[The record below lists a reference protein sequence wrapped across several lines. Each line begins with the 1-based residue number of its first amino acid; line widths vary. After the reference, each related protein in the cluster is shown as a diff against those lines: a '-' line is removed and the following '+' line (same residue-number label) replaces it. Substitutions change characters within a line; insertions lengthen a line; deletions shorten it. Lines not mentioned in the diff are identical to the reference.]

1 MPPAG
6 LELAAGAKGPVLPM
20 DTGDCEPAAIA
31 LRRERAPVAGGL
43 PSQSGLA
50 SRSRRIL
57 VCSVDHVVDS
67 LEIGGAE
74 RLVLALA
81 THQKA
86 DARRVRIHCLYAR
99 GPLAQA
105 AESRGIDVVDYAG
118 EPAWSRVRRLREAFR
133 RFRPAIVHCHNVAA
147 TIVAAPLARLVGPAR
162 VITTRHGLASAAG
175 AWRREVRFWMAARAC
190 DRVVAV
196 CDAAHRELAR
206 GPLAMR
212 SRLTTILNGAEPAV
226 LDGTSCWPDVDSSEV
241 VVVCVA
247 RLHPVKGHV
256 TLLTA
261 FARALAVAPQLRLW
275 LVGDG
280 PERRR
285 LESLAASLDITR
297 SVCFLGERPSAGGA
311 LVRARIFVLPSLTE
325 GVPLALLEALAHGLL
340 PVVTDAGGMREVIDR
355 AGVGTVVSV
364 GDAAALANA
373 FVGAVSNRARW
384 AAWSAL
390 ARQSY
395 ERHFTI
401 DRLCGDYDSLMDACV
416 SHARTV
422 C

>member
-1 MPPAG
+1 MPPAD
-6 LELAAGAKGPVLPM
+6 LELAGAKGPVLPI

-74 RLVLALA
+74 RLILALA

-226 LDGTSCWPDVDSSEV
+226 LDGTSCWPDVDEFRGRG
-241 VVVCVA
+241 
-247 RLHPVKGHV
+247 RLRG
-256 TLLTA
+256 A
-261 FARALAVAPQLRLW
+261 APS
-275 LVGDG
+275 GEG
-280 PERRR
+280 PRH
-285 LESLAASLDITR
+285 AAH
-297 SVCFLGERPSAGGA
+297 CFCAGAGRGAPAPPLAGGGRPGA
-311 LVRARIFVLPSLTE
+311 PAPREPCRQPRHHPIRLLSRRTAVRGRCACGARIFVLPSLTE

-416 SHARTV
+416 SRARAV